1 MRYAQI
7 AALMPVM
14 QFSASPWRVLP
25 EAYFQ
30 KVKDALA
37 LREKCLPEILKAVE
51 NAKATGEPIARSME
65 FVFPGQGMERVMD
78 QFMVGDA
85 LLVAP
90 VWKQGEIQQYRK
102 KLQALENERART
114 EIMKEYEHKYEHLG
128 YLCGID
134 EVGRGPLAGP
144 VVACA
149 VILPKDCDILWLN
162 DSKKLTA
169 KKREELYDVILEG
182 AVAVGIGM
190 ASPERIDE
198 INILQ
203 ATYEAM
209 RQAVSKL
216 SVQPQLLLNDAVT
229 IPEIQIPQV
238 PIIKGDAKSVSIAAA
253 SIVAKV
259 TRDRMMEEYDKVLP
273 EYGFTSNKG
282 YGSAAHIEALKKYG
296 PSPIH
301 RKTFITHFV

>member
-1 MRYAQI
+1 
-7 AALMPVM
+7 
-14 QFSASPWRVLP
+14 
-25 EAYFQ
+25 
-30 KVKDALA
+30 
-37 LREKCLPEILKAVE
+37 
-51 NAKATGEPIARSME
+51 
-65 FVFPGQGMERVMD
+65 
-78 QFMVGDA
+78 
-85 LLVAP
+85 
-90 VWKQGEIQQYRK
+90 
-102 KLQALENERART
+102 
-114 EIMKEYEHKYEHLG
+114 MKEYEHKFEHLG

-169 KKREELYDVILEG
+169 KKREELYDVILDE
-182 AVAVGIGM
+182 AVSVGIGM

-229 IPEIQIPQV
+229 IPEITIPQV

-259 TRDRMMEEYDKVLP
+259 TRDRMMEEYDKVIP
-273 EYGFTSNKG
+273 EYGFASNKG

-301 RKTFITHFV
+301 RRTFITHFV

>member
-1 MRYAQI
+1 M
-7 AALMPVM
+7 
-14 QFSASPWRVLP
+14 
-25 EAYFQ
+25 
-30 KVKDALA
+30 
-37 LREKCLPEILKAVE
+37 
-51 NAKATGEPIARSME
+51 
-65 FVFPGQGMERVMD
+65 
-78 QFMVGDA
+78 
-85 LLVAP
+85 
-90 VWKQGEIQQYRK
+90 IQQYRK
-102 KLQALENERART
+102 SLMPWKKSAGRI

-169 KKREELYDVILEG
+169 KKREELYDVILDE
-182 AVAVGIGM
+182 AVSVGIGM

-229 IPEIQIPQV
+229 IPEITIPQV

-259 TRDRMMEEYDKVLP
+259 TRDRMMEEYDKVIP
-273 EYGFTSNKG
+273 EYGFASNKG

-301 RKTFITHFV
+301 RRTFITHFV